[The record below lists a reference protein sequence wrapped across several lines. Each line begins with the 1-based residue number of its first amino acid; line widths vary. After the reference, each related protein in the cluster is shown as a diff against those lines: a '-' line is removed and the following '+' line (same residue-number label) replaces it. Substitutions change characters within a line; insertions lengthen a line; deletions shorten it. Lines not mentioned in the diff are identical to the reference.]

1 MVIVMRWTQLILPAL
16 LLAASPA
23 FAHAFLKNSTPPV
36 GSSFPLP
43 PKAVIIDF
51 TEGVEPAFSSIEVQN
66 AQGKRVDEGHPR
78 LVNGNQT
85 RLAVDLPKLPP
96 GEYKVTWHATSVD
109 THKTEGSF
117 HFTVSP

>member
-1 MVIVMRWTQLILPAL
+1 VVIIMRCAHLILPAM

-23 FAHAFLKNSTPPV
+23 FAHAFLKNSSPPV
-36 GSSFPLP
+36 GSKVPVP

-51 TEGVEPAFSSIEVQN
+51 TEGVEPAFSAIEVQD
-66 AQGKRVDEGHPR
+66 AQGRRVDEGHPH
-78 LVNGNQT
+78 LVAGNQT
-85 RLAVDLPKLPP
+85 RLAVDLPRLAP

>member
-1 MVIVMRWTQLILPAL
+1 VVITMRWPYLILPAM

-23 FAHAFLKNSTPPV
+23 FAHAFLKNSSPPV
-36 GSSFPLP
+36 GSNVPVS

-51 TEGVEPAFSSIEVQN
+51 TEGVEPAFSTIEVQDG
-66 AQGKRVDEGHPR
+66 QGNRVDEGHPH
-78 LVNGNQT
+78 LVNGNQS
-85 RLAVDLPKLPP
+85 RLAVDLPKLPA

-109 THKTEGSF
+109 THKTEGNF

>member
-1 MVIVMRWTQLILPAL
+1 MRWTQLILPTM
-16 LLAASPA
+16 LLASSPA
-23 FAHAFLKNSTPPV
+23 FAHAFLSNSSPPV
-36 GSSFPLP
+36 GSKVPVP

-51 TEGVEPAFSSIEVQN
+51 TEGVEPAFSAIVVQD
-66 AQGKRVDEGHPR
+66 AQGRRVDKGSPH
-78 LVNGNQT
+78 LVAGNQT
-85 RLAVDLPKLPP
+85 RLAVDLPTLAP